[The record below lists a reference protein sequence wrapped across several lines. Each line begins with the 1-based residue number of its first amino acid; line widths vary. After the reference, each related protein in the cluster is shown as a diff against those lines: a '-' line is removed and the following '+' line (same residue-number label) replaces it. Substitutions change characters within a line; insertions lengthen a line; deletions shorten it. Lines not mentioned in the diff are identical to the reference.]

1 MDPRNARPRPPCPR
15 LRAAHR
21 GRCAGLTL
29 IELVIV
35 ITVSS
40 IVVTFM
46 ANFLITP
53 IDAYTAQAQRAHL
66 ADAAD
71 GALRLLSRDLRSA
84 LPNSVRVTTS
94 GSVVALELLAT
105 IDGARYRD
113 NGPLATATQWLD
125 FSQAD
130 TGFSTTVPFSSIS
143 LPYTSTSNYLAIYNI
158 GIAGANAYAL
168 ANVITPVGTTISI
181 AAGTAPNAQQVTLSP
196 AFQFSYNSPGKRV
209 YLVSGPVSYLCDTS
223 AGTLTRYTGYGISS
237 TQATSVAGLTAAG
250 ASSGLVADHV
260 SACQFTY
267 SVGTAQR
274 SDMASLSLQLA
285 NGGQQVQL
293 IHQVHLVNMP

>member
-1 MDPRNARPRPPCPR
+1 MERRNPAVRPPPPRPRPSR
-15 LRAAHR
+15 R

-53 IDAYTAQAQRAHL
+53 IDAYTAQAQRAQL

-71 GALRLLSRDLRSA
+71 GALRLLSRDLRAA

-113 NGPLATATQWLD
+113 NGPLATASQWLD

-130 TGFSTTVPFSSIS
+130 TGFSTTVPFSTLT
-143 LPYTSTSNYLAIYNI
+143 LPYTSSSNYLAIYNI
-158 GIAGANAYAL
+158 GISGANAYAL
-168 ANVITPVGTTISI
+168 ANVITPPGTTISI
-181 AAGTAPNAQQVTLSP
+181 AAGATPNAQQVTLTP
-196 AFQFSYNSPGKRV
+196 AFQFSWSSPGKRV
-209 YLVSGPVSYLCDTS
+209 YLVSGPVSYLCDTA
-223 AGTLTRYTGYGISS
+223 AGTLTRYSGYSISS
-237 TQATSVAGLTAAG
+237 TQATSAATLTAAG
-250 ASSGLVADHV
+250 ASAGLVATNV
-260 SACQFTY
+260 SACQFVY

-274 SDMASLSLQLA
+274 SDMASLTLQLA